1 MSRGRAD
8 QRHILSLQ
16 TDKSIFYR
24 EALAHNLLSNH
35 ILAGLQ
41 IVNVGGDI
49 DVQAPI
55 LLLHLLCVDL
65 THVAASVGLHN

>member
-41 IVNVGGDI
+41 IVDI
-49 DVQAPI
+49 WGNIHVQATV
-55 LLLHLLCVDL
+55 LLLHLLRVDL
-65 THVAASVGLHN
+65 THIATSVRLYN